1 MADGTPAPIL
11 QSAQRRDQLLHW
23 LAEQLPMSRIEVLCA
38 EHDWEVPPRRV
49 LWDLKERYKNEITGI
64 RDTWQSQMWNDGL
77 ANKDTRLAAE
87 IAQAQAMLEMVWDEN
102 QCDFSGRPKYAMRDL
117 TNLLEL
123 IGRETGQ
130 IGVGTGADDNRFQM
144 LIQNIYNGIPQG
156 EHAKIEVGTKGRL
169 LSPVG
174 VSPDVRA
181 STEGAL
187 LDSAPIPARGRR
199 RQRKVLPDGEGSGA
213 ARPLPA
219 GDGGGTDN

>member
-11 QSAQRRDQLLHW
+11 QSAERRDQLLHW

-38 EHDWEVPPRRV
+38 EHGWDVPERRV
-49 LWDLKERYKNEITGI
+49 LWDLKERYKDEVATI
-64 RDTWQSQMWNDGL
+64 RETWQTRMWNDGL
-77 ANKDTRLAAE
+77 ANKETRLAAE
-87 IAQAQAMLEMVWDEN
+87 LAQAETMLQATWDEK
-102 QCDFSGRPKYAMRDL
+102 QCDFSGRPKYPIRDL

-123 IGRETGQ
+123 IARETGQ
-130 IGVGTGADDNRFQM
+130 LGTGTGQDDNRFQM
-144 LIQNIYNGIPQG
+144 LIQNIYQGIPQG
-156 EHAKIEVGTKGRL
+156 QDATIAVGTKGRL

-181 STEGAL
+181 GAEGAL
-187 LDSAPIPARGRR
+187 LDSAPLPARRRR